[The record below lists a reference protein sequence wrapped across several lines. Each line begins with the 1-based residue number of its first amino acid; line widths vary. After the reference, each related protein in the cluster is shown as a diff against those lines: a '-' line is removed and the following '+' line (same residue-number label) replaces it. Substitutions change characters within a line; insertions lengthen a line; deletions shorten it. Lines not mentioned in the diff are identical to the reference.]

1 MTEAGVGSASE
12 QPARER
18 SGFSAERTEGA
29 ALSEFAERVC
39 EVVAGLAKGDVM
51 SYGEVA
57 AMAGR
62 PGAARGVGAVL
73 AASGDRALPWW
84 RVVYSS
90 GRLAPGKETD
100 QARRL
105 RAEGVDV
112 DTAAG
117 RVRFSRAGR

>member
-1 MTEAGVGSASE
+1 MT
-12 QPARER
+12 
-18 SGFSAERTEGA
+18 T
-29 ALSEFAERVC
+29 EFAERVC

-73 AASGDRALPWW
+73 AASGVRALPWW

-90 GRLAPGKETD
+90 GKLAPGKEAD
-100 QARRL
+100 QGRRL
-105 RAEGVDV
+105 AREGVVV
-112 DTAAG
+112 DTTAG
-117 RVRFSRAGR
+117 RVRFNRSGR

>member
-1 MTEAGVGSASE
+1 MSTD
-12 QPARER
+12 
-18 SGFSAERTEGA
+18 
-29 ALSEFAERVC
+29 FAERVC
-39 EVVAGLAKGDVM
+39 AVVAALPEGDVVT
-51 SYGEVA
+51 YGEVA

-73 AASGDRALPWW
+73 AASGDRRLPWW

-100 QARRL
+100 QGRRL
-105 RAEGVDV
+105 RAEGVAIDV
-112 DTAAG
+112 AAG